1 MKNWFEQLEQEKQ
14 KLNQL
19 GNESLANGIPLYAND
34 TLLSQSRKVDELIVV
49 LQQRRPGRKQQ
60 SS

>member
-19 GNESLANGIPLYAND
+19 GNESLANGIPLHAND